1 MILFVDRGKPGYPDR
16 GRGIAP
22 SGAVSREAPL
32 GQTHP
37 SSEASDPS
45 GAKQMMATYGRVVRR
60 SAALTG
66 AVAAVCVAI
75 CAALGG
81 AKGLYGALIGVA
93 IVTAFFGIS
102 VLVVGRAAKISPQ
115 VMMAAALISYVVKII
130 GFAIVVI
137 LLGKST
143 AFNGRMLGF
152 TAIIC
157 ILAWT
162 AAEVVTAIKLRLP
175 YVDPDGSGKA

>member
-1 MILFVDRGKPGYPDR
+1 
-16 GRGIAP
+16 
-22 SGAVSREAPL
+22 
-32 GQTHP
+32 
-37 SSEASDPS
+37 
-45 GAKQMMATYGRVVRR
+45 MMATYGRVVRR

-66 AVAAVCVAI
+66 AVAAVCVAV

-115 VMMAAALISYVVKII
+115 VMMAAAMISYVVKII

-175 YVDPDGSGKA
+175 YVEPDGSGKA

>member
-1 MILFVDRGKPGYPDR
+1 
-16 GRGIAP
+16 
-22 SGAVSREAPL
+22 
-32 GQTHP
+32 
-37 SSEASDPS
+37 
-45 GAKQMMATYGRVVRR
+45 MMATYGRVVRR

-115 VMMAAALISYVVKII
+115 VMMAAAMISYVVKII

-162 AAEVVTAIKLRLP
+162 AAEVVTAITIKLRLP
-175 YVDPDGSGKA
+175 YVEPDGSGKA

>member
-1 MILFVDRGKPGYPDR
+1 
-16 GRGIAP
+16 
-22 SGAVSREAPL
+22 
-32 GQTHP
+32 
-37 SSEASDPS
+37 
-45 GAKQMMATYGRVVRR
+45 MMATYGRVVRR

-115 VMMAAALISYVVKII
+115 VMMAAAMISYVVKII
-130 GFAIVVI
+130 GFVIVVI

-143 AFNGRMLGF
+143 AFDGRMLGF

>member
-1 MILFVDRGKPGYPDR
+1 
-16 GRGIAP
+16 
-22 SGAVSREAPL
+22 
-32 GQTHP
+32 
-37 SSEASDPS
+37 
-45 GAKQMMATYGRVVRR
+45 MMATYGRVVRR

-66 AVAAVCVAI
+66 AVAAVCVAV

-143 AFNGRMLGF
+143 AFDGRMLGF

>member
-1 MILFVDRGKPGYPDR
+1 
-16 GRGIAP
+16 
-22 SGAVSREAPL
+22 
-32 GQTHP
+32 
-37 SSEASDPS
+37 
-45 GAKQMMATYGRVVRR
+45 MMATYGRVVRR

-102 VLVVGRAAKISPQ
+102 VLVVGRAARISPQ
-115 VMMAAALISYVVKII
+115 VMMAAAMISYVVKII

-175 YVDPDGSGKA
+175 YVDVDPDGSGKA

>member
-1 MILFVDRGKPGYPDR
+1 
-16 GRGIAP
+16 
-22 SGAVSREAPL
+22 
-32 GQTHP
+32 
-37 SSEASDPS
+37 
-45 GAKQMMATYGRVVRR
+45 MMATYGRVVRR

-66 AVAAVCVAI
+66 AVAAVCVAV

-102 VLVVGRAAKISPQ
+102 VLVVGRAARISPQ
-115 VMMAAALISYVVKII
+115 VMMAAAMISYVVKII

>member
-1 MILFVDRGKPGYPDR
+1 
-16 GRGIAP
+16 
-22 SGAVSREAPL
+22 
-32 GQTHP
+32 
-37 SSEASDPS
+37 
-45 GAKQMMATYGRVVRR
+45 MMATYGRVVRR

-66 AVAAVCVAI
+66 AVAAVCVAV

-115 VMMAAALISYVVKII
+115 VMMAAAMISYVVKII

-157 ILAWT
+157 ILAWS
-162 AAEVVTAIKLRLP
+162 AAEVVTAIRLRVL

>member
-115 VMMAAALISYVVKII
+115 VMMAAAMISYVVKII

>member
-1 MILFVDRGKPGYPDR
+1 
-16 GRGIAP
+16 
-22 SGAVSREAPL
+22 
-32 GQTHP
+32 
-37 SSEASDPS
+37 
-45 GAKQMMATYGRVVRR
+45 MMATYGRVVRR

-66 AVAAVCVAI
+66 AVAAVCVAV

-115 VMMAAALISYVVKII
+115 VMMAAAMISYVVKII

-175 YVDPDGSGKA
+175 YVDTDGSGRA

>member
-1 MILFVDRGKPGYPDR
+1 
-16 GRGIAP
+16 
-22 SGAVSREAPL
+22 
-32 GQTHP
+32 
-37 SSEASDPS
+37 
-45 GAKQMMATYGRVVRR
+45 MMATYGRVVRR

-102 VLVVGRAAKISPQ
+102 VLVVGRAAKVSPQ

-162 AAEVVTAIKLRLP
+162 AAEVVTAIKLKLP
-175 YVDPDGSGKA
+175 YVEPDGSGKA

>member
-1 MILFVDRGKPGYPDR
+1 
-16 GRGIAP
+16 
-22 SGAVSREAPL
+22 
-32 GQTHP
+32 
-37 SSEASDPS
+37 
-45 GAKQMMATYGRVVRR
+45 MMATYGRVVRR

-66 AVAAVCVAI
+66 AVAAVCVAV

-115 VMMAAALISYVVKII
+115 VMMAAAMISYVVKII

-162 AAEVVTAIKLRLP
+162 AAEVVTAIKLKLP
-175 YVDPDGSGKA
+175 YVEPDGSGKA

>member
-1 MILFVDRGKPGYPDR
+1 
-16 GRGIAP
+16 
-22 SGAVSREAPL
+22 
-32 GQTHP
+32 
-37 SSEASDPS
+37 
-45 GAKQMMATYGRVVRR
+45 MMATYGRVVRR

-66 AVAAVCVAI
+66 AVAAVCVAV

-115 VMMAAALISYVVKII
+115 VMMAAAMISYVVKII

-157 ILAWT
+157 ILAW
-162 AAEVVTAIKLRLP
+162 AVAEIVTTIRLKVL